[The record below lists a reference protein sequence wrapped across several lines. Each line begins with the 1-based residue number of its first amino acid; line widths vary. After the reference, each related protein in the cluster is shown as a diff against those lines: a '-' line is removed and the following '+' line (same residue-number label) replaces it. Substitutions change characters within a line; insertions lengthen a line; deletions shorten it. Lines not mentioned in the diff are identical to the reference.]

1 MANSMSGIPLEPS
14 PVCCQAAVAVEAS
27 LQKESISHFL
37 PGFNKRAA
45 AATIL
50 CFYCAN
56 KNTRKL
62 LNQVPDADPHTYTY
76 IFICT
81 YVYLCVYIHRYSKTF
96 RRPCLRPCGSA
107 VFICNRKQKQST
119 ANFVDAF
126 SLL

>member
-1 MANSMSGIPLEPS
+1 MLCAAGI
-14 PVCCQAAVAVEAS
+14 VEAS
-27 LQKESISHFL
+27 FQKESTSHFL
-37 PGFNKRAA
+37 QHRSFPGFNKRATT

-62 LNQVPDADPHTYTY
+62 LNQVPDADPHLYIHMHIHTYLFVY
-76 IFICT
+76 I
-81 YVYLCVYIHRYSKTF
+81 YLCVYIDTANDS
-96 RRPCLRPCGSA
+96 RPFLRPCGSA